1 MIPTFQPSLDRLYQT
16 VLMLTQTPR
25 TYLDPVGQAQV
36 VDYLQSELSASGF
49 SSLQTQPFLGQGVEY
64 KNVLAKINAV
74 GRSRLVLGAH
84 YDAAAGTP
92 GADDNASA
100 VAGLLEV
107 ARLLRPYVDQLSNLE
122 LAFYSGEEPPFFATP
137 SMGSY
142 IHAQSLS
149 SDQIQ
154 AEAIIL
160 EMIGYFS
167 SEEGSQNYPRPE
179 MELSYP
185 AAGDFIAL
193 VANPPSRRLL
203 QAVELSLSQAQ
214 LKVGVESLVAPPQLP
229 GVDLSDHRCYWQFGY
244 PAIMVTDTAF
254 MRNPNYHQP
263 TDTIE
268 TLDFEKM
275 GQVVS
280 GLCRAVFQ
288 RCAASPEPARAEAG

>member
-1 MIPTFQPSLDRLYQT
+1 M
-16 VLMLTQTPR
+16 
-25 TYLDPVGQAQV
+25 
-36 VDYLQSELSASGF
+36 
-49 SSLQTQPFLGQGVEY
+49 
-64 KNVLAKINAV
+64 
-74 GRSRLVLGAH
+74 
-84 YDAAAGTP
+84 
-92 GADDNASA
+92 
-100 VAGLLEV
+100 AGLLEV
-107 ARLLRPYVDQLSNLE
+107 ARLLSPYVDQLSNLE

-167 SEEGSQNYPRPE
+167 SQ

-214 LKVGVESLVAPPQLP
+214 LKVGVESLVAPPQRP
-229 GVDLSDHRCYWQFGY
+229 GVDLSDHRCYWQFDY